1 MKKVILLRHGEAE
14 SSAESDFKRHLTL
27 KGKNQLNNL
36 AQSLKLRSIEIDQI
50 YCSSSLRTVETA
62 EIIQN
67 YIPIKEVHYE
77 KEMYSAN
84 LERLL
89 IMLEKTSSW
98 VENCLIIGH
107 NPAISMLNAY
117 LTSGEYIILKPGMM
131 AILELEVDEWSM
143 IGINTAS
150 LLEVI
155 S

>member
-14 SSAESDFKRHLTL
+14 FSANSDFKRHLTL

-36 AQSLKLRSIEIDQI
+36 GQSLKLRSIEIDQI

-67 YIPIKEVHYE
+67 YIPVKEVHYE

-98 VENCLIIGH
+98 VENCLIRVC
-107 NPAISMLNAY
+107 
-117 LTSGEYIILKPGMM
+117 
-131 AILELEVDEWSM
+131 LETKKVL
-143 IGINTAS
+143 IF
-150 LLEVI
+150 
-155 S
+155 